1 MKKAIF
7 FFLLLFFYSYSS
19 AQIPHTISYQG
30 ILTDNKGNPV
40 PDGNVSLIFRLYDAS
55 EGGDTLWQ
63 ERQQVAVSKGIF
75 NVVLGSVETL
85 SLPFDQQYWLGIT
98 TDGNEELTPRI
109 ALTASPYS
117 LNSANSNADP
127 EPGQN
132 FRVRNINGEVTHNL
146 ISNGDAKHSG
156 TSTFDGGIR
165 IKAGTDSAF
174 TINYNNGYLMFEPD
188 TQSTSEPNQIN
199 KKKDGKKLAYLIKK
213 VRISDTFIYT
223 PVLRTSLIRA
233 NDDRATSVISGVN
246 IGKGPAVS
254 GYSVYSVGI
263 VGQGNPGVWSQGKL
277 KVDDVPAA
285 PNQERFLVWDADSLV
300 KYRTIPQLGDA
311 AWKIDGSGNLVA
323 SGHNVLIKDAHGN
336 ITTSF
341 DTNGTS
347 MHTGLETF
355 KAGIKVGGS
364 GITISDIEG
373 QPAITIGG
381 ETPDIH
387 TTGKI
392 KSGNSIT
399 VDGINHII
407 NSDVDLRFDLS
418 NNQTALRLEPNSTSP
433 NIIGGFADNDI
444 TSGVTGA
451 VISGG
456 GIANEANLITD
467 NYGTIGGGIHNQA
480 GDNTGTVDD
489 AHYATVGG
497 GRNNK
502 AVKNFATVA
511 GGEFNAANEESSA
524 ILGGDN
530 NTVNGTSSSIAGGD
544 QNIVDGTN
552 SFIGGGSINS
562 AAGFWASLGGGESNS
577 IKALTEHATI
587 GGGKGNSAQG
597 SETFIGGGESNQA
610 LGPQS
615 TIGGGFH
622 NTASGQYSIVAGGN
636 NNQATAQYNGTIA
649 GGSSN
654 TASGNWANIN
664 GGVGNTASAV
674 MGTIGGGQGN
684 TASGDRAVVGG
695 GLNNTASGLRA
706 TVPGGEDNIAAG
718 DYSFAAGQKAKINS
732 SHNGT
737 FLFADANQADFNSAS
752 ANEFAVRATGGVRFV
767 TAINGTTPTAGVQL
781 APGGS
786 SWLTVSDRNAKTNFT
801 HVDKKLILERLSEI
815 SIDTWNYKTQDNSIR
830 HIGPM
835 AQDFYK
841 AFNVG
846 EDNKHINTVDAD
858 GVALAAIQG
867 LYQLLKDKDSK
878 IEELN
883 STNKKLEKRIND
895 LDKKLEKLE
904 ILFSSK

>member
-1 MKKAIF
+1 MKKAMF
-7 FFLLLFFYSYSS
+7 FFLLLFFYSYSF

-30 ILTDNKGNPV
+30 VLTDNKGNLV
-40 PDGNVSLIFRLYDAS
+40 PDGIVSLIFRLYNSS

-63 ERQQVAVSKGIF
+63 ESQKAAVSKGIF

-85 SLPFDQQYWLGIT
+85 NLPFDQQYWLGIT
-98 TDGNEELTPRI
+98 IDGNEELIPRT

-117 LNSANSNADP
+117 LNSANSNTDP

-132 FRVRNINGEVTHNL
+132 FRVRNTNGEITHNL
-146 ISNGDAKHSG
+146 IADGDATHLG
-156 TSTFDGGIR
+156 TSTFNGGIR
-165 IKAGTDSAF
+165 VKASGDSSLTVIF
-174 TINYNNGYLMFEPD
+174 DNGYLMLEPE
-188 TQSTSEPNQIN
+188 TQTTSEPNQVN
-199 KKKDGKKLAYLIKK
+199 KNKGRKAPAYLIKK

-223 PVLRTSLIRA
+223 PVLRSSLIRA
-233 NDDRATSVISGVN
+233 DDDRATSVISGVN
-246 IGKGPAVS
+246 VGKGPGVS
-254 GYSVYSVGI
+254 GYSNYSVGV
-263 VGQGNPGVWSQGKL
+263 VGKGNPGVWAQGKL
-277 KVDDVPAA
+277 KVDDVPTA
-285 PNQERFLVWDADSLV
+285 PNQERFLVWDSDSLV
-300 KYRTIPQLGDA
+300 KYRTLPKLGDGI
-311 AWKIDGSGNLVA
+311 WKIDASGNLVV
-323 SGHNVLIKDAHGN
+323 SGHNVEIKDARGN
-336 ITTSF
+336 TTTSF

-355 KAGIKVGGS
+355 KSGIKVGGS

-373 QPAITIGG
+373 QPAISIGG

-387 TTGKI
+387 TAGKI
-392 KSGNSIT
+392 KSGNSIII
-399 VDGINHII
+399 DGINHII
-407 NSDVDLRFDLS
+407 NSDVDLKFELS

-433 NIIGGFADNDI
+433 NLIGGFADNDI

-456 GIANEANLITD
+456 GAANEANLITD

-544 QNIVDGTN
+544 QNTVDGTN

-615 TIGGGFH
+615 TVGGGFQ
-622 NTASGQYSIVAGGN
+622 NKASGQYSVVAGGN

-732 SHNGT
+732 NHNGT

-752 ANEFAVRATGGVRFV
+752 SNEFAVRATGGVRLV
-767 TAINGTTPTAGVQL
+767 TAISGTTPTAGVQL

-801 HVDKKLILERLSEI
+801 HVDKKLILERLAEI
-815 SIDTWNYKTQDNSIR
+815 PIDTWNYKTQDNSIR

-895 LDKKLEKLE
+895 LDKKLEKLK

>member
-1 MKKAIF
+1 MKRF
-7 FFLLLFFYSYSS
+7 TCLFLFIVFALTQFIS

-30 ILTDNKGNPV
+30 ILTDNQGNPV
-40 PDGNVSLIFRLYDAS
+40 PDGSVSLTFRLYNAS

-63 ERQQVAVSKGIF
+63 ESQQVAVSKGIF

-85 SLPFDQQYWLGIT
+85 NLPFDQQYWLGIT
-98 TDGNEELTPRI
+98 TDGNEELSPRT

-117 LNSANSNADP
+117 LNSANSNTDP

-146 ISNGDAKHSG
+146 IADGDATHSG

-165 IKAGTDSAF
+165 IKTGTDSAF
-174 TINYNNGYLMFEPD
+174 VINYNNNYLMFGPD
-188 TQSTSEPNQIN
+188 TQTTSEPNQVN
-199 KKKDGKKLAYLIKK
+199 GKKKSAYSIIKK
-213 VRISDTFIYT
+213 VRIGDRFIYT
-223 PVLRTSLIRA
+223 PLLRTSMIRA
-233 NDDRATSVISGVN
+233 DDDRVTSVISGVN
-246 IGKGPAVS
+246 VGKGPAIS

-263 VGQGNPGVWSQGKL
+263 IGTGNPGVWAQGKL
-277 KVDDVPAA
+277 KVDDIPTA
-285 PNQERFLVWDADSLV
+285 PNQERFLVWDSDSLV
-300 KYRTIPQLGDA
+300 KYRTLPKLGDA
-311 AWKIDGSGNLVA
+311 AWKIDASGNLVA

-336 ITTSF
+336 TTTSF

-355 KAGIKVGGS
+355 NAGIKVGGS

-399 VDGINHII
+399 IDGINHII
-407 NSDVDLRFDLS
+407 NSDVNLRFDLS

-433 NIIGGFADNDI
+433 NLIGGYADNDI
-444 TSGVTGA
+444 TSGVIGS

-467 NYGTIGGGIHNQA
+467 NYGTISGGVHNQA
-480 GDNTGTVDD
+480 GDNAGTVDD

-502 AVKNFATVA
+502 AIKNFATVA

-530 NTVNGTSSSIAGGD
+530 NTVNGISSSIAGGD
-544 QNIVDGTN
+544 QNTVDGTN
-552 SFIGGGSINS
+552 SFIGGGSSNS
-562 AAGFWASLGGGESNS
+562 AGGFWASIGGGESNS
-577 IKALTEHATI
+577 IKAQTEHAAI

-615 TIGGGFH
+615 TVGGGFQ
-622 NTASGQYSIVAGGN
+622 NKASGQYSVVAGGN

-674 MGTIGGGQGN
+674 MGTISGGQGN
-684 TASGDRAVVGG
+684 TASGDRAAIGG

-706 TVPGGEDNIAAG
+706 TVPGGEDNVAAG

-732 SHNGT
+732 NHNGT
-737 FLFADANQADFNSAS
+737 FLFADANQVDFNSAS
-752 ANEFAVRATGGVRFV
+752 SNEFAVRAIGGVRFV
-767 TAINGTTPTAGVQL
+767 TAISGTTPTAGVQL

-786 SWLTVSDRNAKTNFT
+786 SWLTVSDRNAKTNFS

-815 SIDTWNYKTQDNSIR
+815 PIDTWSYKTQDNSIR

-858 GVALAAIQG
+858 GVSLAAIQG
-867 LYQLLKDKDSK
+867 LYQLLKEKDSK
-878 IEELN
+878 IEELD
-883 STNKKLEKRIND
+883 SSNKKLEKRIDELN
-895 LDKKLEKLE
+895 KKLEKLE